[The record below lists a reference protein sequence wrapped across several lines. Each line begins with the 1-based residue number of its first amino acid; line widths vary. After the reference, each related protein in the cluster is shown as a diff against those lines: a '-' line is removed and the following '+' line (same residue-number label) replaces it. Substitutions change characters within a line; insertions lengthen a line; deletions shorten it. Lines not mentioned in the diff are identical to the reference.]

1 MINELKA
8 VLEGILFVVGDEG
21 ISFDEIMFV
30 LGTPKDI
37 TNDVINELKTD
48 LESENRGLLLSKFNS
63 GYRFITK
70 PTHHNY
76 YQRLVENPKSS
87 KLSQAALETL
97 AIIAYNQPIT
107 RMRIEQVRGVNA
119 DSMVRKLVAKALVKD
134 VGREDSI
141 GRPVLYSVTDEFL
154 DYFGLATLEELP
166 PLKEFDTESIQDEV
180 DLYYTKFTDSEGNS
194 EESEQESAP
203 VSE

>member
-1 MINELKA
+1 MINEYKA

-30 LGTPKDI
+30 LGTPKDLA
-37 TNDVINELKTD
+37 NEVILELKTD
-48 LESENRGLLLSKFNS
+48 LESENRGLLLSKFNG

-70 PTHHNY
+70 PSHHNY

-107 RMRIEQVRGVNA
+107 RMHIEQIRGVNA

-134 VGREDSI
+134 VGRAETI

-154 DYFGLATLEELP
+154 DYFGLSTIEELP
-166 PLKEFDTESIQDEV
+166 PLKEFDTESVQEEV
-180 DLYYTKFTDSEGNS
+180 DLYYTKFTDK
-194 EESEQESAP
+194 EEEKTENEEINP
-203 VSE
+203 E